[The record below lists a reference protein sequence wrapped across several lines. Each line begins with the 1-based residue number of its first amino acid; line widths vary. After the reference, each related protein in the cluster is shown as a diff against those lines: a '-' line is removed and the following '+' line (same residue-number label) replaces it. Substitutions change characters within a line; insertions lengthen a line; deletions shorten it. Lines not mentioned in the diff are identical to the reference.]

1 MKIVRGWFIENKM
14 KNTQTKHKWWWMMR
28 RRNLSRYVY
37 GMVMLIMTSIDV
49 VRRMVA
55 NDKSCGT
62 RKGNSLVCERA
73 FWSSSSAQLHAK
85 LFGLST
91 KLECF
96 PSACHK
102 AIFDATMRVRVT
114 RTTNTVYICV
124 CYMMGVHSITVTML
138 EWSRSQMG
146 LLQRNRNGYI

>member
-1 MKIVRGWFIENKM
+1 
-14 KNTQTKHKWWWMMR
+14 MMR
-28 RRNLSRYVY
+28 RRILTSYVY

-49 VRRMVA
+49 GRRMVA

-62 RKGNSLVCERA
+62 RKGNSLACERA

-96 PSACHK
+96 PFSL
-102 AIFDATMRVRVT
+102 
-114 RTTNTVYICV
+114 
-124 CYMMGVHSITVTML
+124 S
-138 EWSRSQMG
+138 
-146 LLQRNRNGYI
+146 